1 VLTWSTDSL
10 PAHQR
15 FDYWREERG
24 KQLFGVSIEL
34 PPERRHAF
42 HGRFSAQE
50 VGGATLASLSASAYQ
65 VSRTEADIARVSSDS
80 LLVGLQVAGPG
91 WCDTPAGQTFVDV
104 GAVAVGHNDRPSQG
118 TPATSGDFHIHML
131 KIPLN
136 RLVEG
141 HAAARRLF
149 LAPIHDARLALLVD
163 AAASALIEEGPALVP
178 GEADL
183 AVATIGHLALLARG
197 AVAGNS
203 HESRQ
208 ALRTGSRHAAIRIM
222 RRNLHRGELTA
233 ESVADALGISLRQLH
248 VVFEPTGQS
257 FHRTLTA
264 MRVEMA
270 CRRLQMRPEESIADL
285 AFSCGFES
293 IATFYRA
300 FRSITGRTP
309 GDFRAE

>member
-1 VLTWSTDSL
+1 MLTWSTDSL

-24 KQLFGVSIEL
+24 KQLFGVTIEL

-42 HGRFSAQE
+42 HGRFSATQ
-50 VGGATLASLSASAYQ
+50 VGGATLASLSASAYE
-65 VSRTEADIARVSSDS
+65 VSRTGADIARFSSDS

-104 GAVAVGHNDRPSQG
+104 GAVNIGHTDLPSQA
-118 TPATSGDFHIHML
+118 TPTTSGDFHAHML
-131 KIPLN
+131 KIPLD
-136 RLVEG
+136 RIAEG

-149 LAPIHDARLALLVD
+149 LAPVHDGRLALLVD
-163 AAASALIEEGPALVP
+163 AATSALIEEAPGLAPAD
-178 GEADL
+178 ADS
-183 AVATIGHLALLARG
+183 AVGAIAQLALLARR
-197 AVAGNS
+197 AVATGS

-208 ALRTGSRHAAIRIM
+208 ALRAGNRHAAQRIM

-233 ESVADALGISLRQLH
+233 ESVADALGISVRQLH

-264 MRVEMA
+264 LRVDMA

-293 IATFYRA
+293 LATFYRA
-300 FRSITGRTP
+300 FRIITGRTP
-309 GDFRAE
+309 SDVRAG